1 MLKKAA
7 GPLAGGV
14 GRGVRCQRSGREAGQ
29 GPQGRRIDLSMHA
42 SNGPIMCLARALLR
56 EYFRH
61 RVGEGDL
68 LLKRAAVPSPG
79 GMSRW
84 ERCLLIGPEAD
95 SRPGKRRIDQV
106 SWCAIRRRAGCSEGE
121 YYATVSA
128 HATFC
133 SKERLSYRQVVRA
146 DGPDAADPVG
156 RPTSGQKFG
165 KLPPESPR
173 LGGVEV

>member
-1 MLKKAA
+1 MPKI
-7 GPLAGGV
+7 GPGG
-14 GRGVRCQRSGREAGQ
+14 RSGAARPADRPVDARLKRPHNVPREGT
-29 GPQGRRIDLSMHA
+29 S
-42 SNGPIMCLARALLR
+42 LR

-79 GMSRW
+79 GMNQW
-84 ERCLLIGPEAD
+84 EGCLLIGPEAD
-95 SRPGKRRIDQV
+95 SRPGKRRIDQG
-106 SWCAIRRRAGCSEGE
+106 SWCAIRRRAVCSEGE

-133 SKERLSYRQVVRA
+133 SKERLSYRQMVRA
-146 DGPDAADPVG
+146 DGTDAADPVG
-156 RPTSGQKFG
+156 RPTSGRKFG
-165 KLPPESPR
+165 KLSPESPR

>member
-1 MLKKAA
+1 MGCDFPLYFRYIVGSGGVMLQKAA

-14 GRGVRCQRSGREAGQ
+14 VRGVRCQRSGREAGQ

-42 SNGPIMCLARALLR
+42 SNGPIMCFARALLR

-79 GMSRW
+79 GMIRW

-106 SWCAIRRRAGCSEGE
+106 SWCAIRRRAGCSEGG

-128 HATFC
+128 QATCC
-133 SKERLSYRQVVRA
+133 SKR
-146 DGPDAADPVG
+146 
-156 RPTSGQKFG
+156 SGCPITG
-165 KLPPESPR
+165 
-173 LGGVEV
+173 

>member
-7 GPLAGGV
+7 DLLEDDMY
-14 GRGVRCQRSGREAGQ
+14 RGDRCQRSGREAGQ

-68 LLKRAAVPSPG
+68 MLKRAAVPSSG
-79 GMSRW
+79 GMGQW
-84 ERCLLIGPEAD
+84 ARCLLIGPEAD
-95 SRPGKRRIDQV
+95 SRPGKRRINQV
-106 SWCAIRRRAGCSEGE
+106 SWCAIRRRAVCSEGE

-133 SKERLSYRQVVRA
+133 SKERLSYRRVVRA
-146 DGPDAADPVG
+146 DGTNAADPVG
-156 RPTSGQKFG
+156 RPTSGRKFG
-165 KLPPESPR
+165 KLPPESPWQ
-173 LGGVEV
+173 GGLEV